1 MQIRFNDI
9 IGELNIER
17 EPSPFARNHLKLSY
31 EFKNKSEQIKSWF
44 YLDRMKEY
52 IFGKES
58 FIGNFMI
65 SLFVIK
71 KLHEEKKLYYD
82 LTQNKRFEL
91 CQELHRYF
99 KTYLSLVYVGL

>member
-9 IGELNIER
+9 IGELNIKR
-17 EPSPFARNHLKLSY
+17 EPSPFTGNHLKLYY

-58 FIGNFMI
+58 FLSNFMI
-65 SLFVIK
+65 SLFIIK

-91 CQELHRYF
+91 CQELRRYF
-99 KTYLSLVYVGL
+99 RTYLTLLYVGL

>member
-1 MQIRFNDI
+1 MQIQFNGI
-9 IGELNIER
+9 TGELNIER

-31 EFKNKSEQIKSWF
+31 EFRNKSEQIKNWF

-52 IFGKES
+52 IFGKEN
-58 FIGNFMI
+58 FISNFMI

-71 KLHEEKKLYYD
+71 NLHEDKKLYRD

-99 KTYLSLVYVGL
+99 KTYLALVYVGL